1 MTEKL
6 LSRVL
11 RFQCL
16 ISTGDFFDDCPVG
29 GCPGEGDGVG
39 VVLFEVV
46 VYGHLEIDDG
56 AEDAATDAFSG
67 DLGEESLDQ
76 VEPGRRGWR
85 EMHVEAGMTGEPF
98 LDRITTGVK
107 PVMCRLTGWNSH
119 RGSARSGAVAGVY
132 CRVSVAGTGLVSC
145 SGHRPQSPAPRR
157 AAKNSRSTACRAS
170 VLCKARR
177 LLPLLTDRTPDMD

>member
-29 GCPGEGDGVG
+29 GCPDEGDGVG

-85 EMHVEAGMTGEPF
+85 EMHVEAGMTGSF
-98 LDRITTGVK
+98 
-107 PVMCRLTGWNSH
+107 
-119 RGSARSGAVAGVY
+119 AGEGEIL
-132 CRVSVAGTGLVSC
+132 R
-145 SGHRPQSPAPRR
+145 
-157 AAKNSRSTACRAS
+157 
-170 VLCKARR
+170 
-177 LLPLLTDRTPDMD
+177 